1 MQSYCIFCI
10 YTTFYTI
17 KAYIIT
23 IKNKLM
29 NKTPYRYTTK
39 LLSRTIGGS
48 VGMAGCH
55 TLLIKDCLVG
65 ALETSAP
72 PGRMPYH
79 LRTQKKVSKVV

>member
-29 NKTPYRYTTK
+29 NKISYRYTTK
-39 LLSRTIGGS
+39 IAITNHRRQRGY
-48 VGMAGCH
+48 
-55 TLLIKDCLVG
+55 
-65 ALETSAP
+65 
-72 PGRMPYH
+72 GRMPYPPK
-79 LRTQKKVSKVV
+79 RKKVSKVVRL